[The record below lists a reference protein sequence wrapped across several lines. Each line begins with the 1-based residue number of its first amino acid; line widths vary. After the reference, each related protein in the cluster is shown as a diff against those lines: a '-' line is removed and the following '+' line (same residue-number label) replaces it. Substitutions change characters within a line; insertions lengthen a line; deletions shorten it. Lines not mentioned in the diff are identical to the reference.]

1 MEFSERTSV
10 KDDLRKYDH
19 LANKDS
25 IIQVTQWT
33 NGEGWDISIDDE
45 PVISLT
51 WGQLAPNF
59 SMCVIIYEN
68 QLQLLNNHLLQY

>member
-1 MEFSERTSV
+1 MEFNERMSV

-25 IIQVTQWT
+25 IIQVTQWA

-51 WGQLAPNF
+51 WGQLDAINYLTNTIQF
-59 SMCVIIYEN
+59 
-68 QLQLLNNHLLQY
+68 QK

>member
-1 MEFSERTSV
+1 MEFNKRTSV

-25 IIQVTQWT
+25 IIEVTQWA
-33 NGEGWDISIDDE
+33 NGEGWDISINDE

-51 WGQLAPNF
+51 WGQLDAINYLVNTIQF
-59 SMCVIIYEN
+59 
-68 QLQLLNNHLLQY
+68 QK

>member
-1 MEFSERTSV
+1 MEFNQRTSI

-25 IIQVTQWT
+25 IIQVTQWA
-33 NGEGWDISIDDE
+33 NGEGWDISINDE

-51 WGQLAPNF
+51 LGQLDAINYLTNTIQF
-59 SMCVIIYEN
+59 
-68 QLQLLNNHLLQY
+68 QK

>member
-1 MEFSERTSV
+1 MEFNQRTSI

-25 IIQVTQWT
+25 IIQVTQWA
-33 NGEGWDISIDDE
+33 NGEGWDISINDE

-51 WGQLAPNF
+51 WGQLDAINYLVNTIQF
-59 SMCVIIYEN
+59 
-68 QLQLLNNHLLQY
+68 QK

>member
-1 MEFSERTSV
+1 MVEFSERTSV

-25 IIQVTQWT
+25 IIQVTQWA

-51 WGQLAPNF
+51 WGQLDAINYLTNT
-59 SMCVIIYEN
+59 I
-68 QLQLLNNHLLQY
+68 QYQK

>member
-1 MEFSERTSV
+1 MEFNERTSV
-10 KDDLRKYDH
+10 KDDLRKYDY

-51 WGQLAPNF
+51 WGQLDAINYLTNTIQF
-59 SMCVIIYEN
+59 KK
-68 QLQLLNNHLLQY
+68 

>member
-1 MEFSERTSV
+1 MEFNERMSV

-25 IIQVTQWT
+25 IIQVTQWA

-51 WGQLAPNF
+51 WGQLDAINYLTNT
-59 SMCVIIYEN
+59 I
-68 QLQLLNNHLLQY
+68 QYQK

>member
-1 MEFSERTSV
+1 MEFNERTSV

-25 IIQVTQWT
+25 IIQVTQWA
-33 NGEGWDISIDDE
+33 NGEGWDISINDE

-51 WGQLAPNF
+51 WGQLDAINYLVNTIQF
-59 SMCVIIYEN
+59 
-68 QLQLLNNHLLQY
+68 QK

>member
-1 MEFSERTSV
+1 MEFNQRTSV

-25 IIQVTQWT
+25 IIQVTQWA
-33 NGEGWDISIDDE
+33 NGEGWDISINDE

-51 WGQLAPNF
+51 WGQLDAINYLTNTIQF
-59 SMCVIIYEN
+59 
-68 QLQLLNNHLLQY
+68 QK

>member
-1 MEFSERTSV
+1 MEFNERTSV

-25 IIQVTQWT
+25 IIQVTQWA

-51 WGQLAPNF
+51 WGQLDAINYLTSTIQF
-59 SMCVIIYEN
+59 
-68 QLQLLNNHLLQY
+68 QK

>member
-1 MEFSERTSV
+1 MEFNERTSV

-25 IIQVTQWT
+25 IIQVTQWA

-51 WGQLAPNF
+51 WGQLDAINYLTDTIQF
-59 SMCVIIYEN
+59 
-68 QLQLLNNHLLQY
+68 QK

>member
-1 MEFSERTSV
+1 MVEFNERTSV

-25 IIQVTQWT
+25 IIQVTQWA
-33 NGEGWDISIDDE
+33 NGDGWDISIDDE

-51 WGQLAPNF
+51 WGQLDAINYLT
-59 SMCVIIYEN
+59 STI
-68 QLQLLNNHLLQY
+68 QYQK

>member
-1 MEFSERTSV
+1 MEFNERTSV

-25 IIQVTQWT
+25 IIQVTQWA
-33 NGEGWDISIDDE
+33 NGDGWDISINDE

-51 WGQLAPNF
+51 WGQLDAINYLVNTIQF
-59 SMCVIIYEN
+59 
-68 QLQLLNNHLLQY
+68 QK

>member
-1 MEFSERTSV
+1 MEFNERTSV

-25 IIQVTQWT
+25 IIQVTQWA
-33 NGEGWDISIDDE
+33 NGEGWDISIDDD

-51 WGQLAPNF
+51 WGQLDAINYLTNTIQF
-59 SMCVIIYEN
+59 
-68 QLQLLNNHLLQY
+68 QK

>member
-1 MEFSERTSV
+1 MEFNERTSV

-51 WGQLAPNF
+51 WGQLDAINYLTNT
-59 SMCVIIYEN
+59 I
-68 QLQLLNNHLLQY
+68 QYQK

>member
-1 MEFSERTSV
+1 MEFNERTSI

-25 IIQVTQWT
+25 IIQVTQWA

-51 WGQLAPNF
+51 WGQLDAINYLTNTIQF
-59 SMCVIIYEN
+59 
-68 QLQLLNNHLLQY
+68 QK